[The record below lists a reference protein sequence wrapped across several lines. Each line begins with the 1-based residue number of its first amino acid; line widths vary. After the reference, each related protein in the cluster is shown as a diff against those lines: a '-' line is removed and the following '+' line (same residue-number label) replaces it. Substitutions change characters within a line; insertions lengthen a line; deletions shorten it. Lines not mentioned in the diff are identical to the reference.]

1 VHDLAQDFHETIAT
15 SRAELERLIEKTKSA
30 REELA
35 VRLEQGRDRLLEMN
49 SFRPAI
55 AATLVEEIGA
65 SDGDVAL
72 DEFMLAVFDHY
83 AIHVEELR
91 PRTYQLGSAGVFA
104 DSFPGLPSDGLTVT
118 CDRARALAREDV
130 SFLTWDHPLVTG
142 ALDLLLGS
150 EKGNCSFGRWPD
162 ERSTGL
168 YLEAV
173 YLLECVAP
181 PALHLDRFLPPTP
194 VRVLL
199 DHRGTD
205 VSAAIARDLLARNLQ
220 AGDAYALLDQPEFR
234 EGILPALIEKSLQAA
249 ERIAP
254 GIIAQA
260 RGEMASQLG
269 HEFQRLVDLQ
279 KVNRSVRSE
288 EIELLA
294 QQRRSLEEQLVHARL
309 RLDAIRIIQRGP
321 A

>member
-1 VHDLAQDFHETIAT
+1 
-15 SRAELERLIEKTKSA
+15 
-30 REELA
+30 
-35 VRLEQGRDRLLEMN
+35 
-49 SFRPAI
+49 
-55 AATLVEEIGA
+55 
-65 SDGDVAL
+65 
-72 DEFMLAVFDHY
+72 
-83 AIHVEELR
+83 
-91 PRTYQLGSAGVFA
+91 
-104 DSFPGLPSDGLTVT
+104 
-118 CDRARALAREDV
+118 
-130 SFLTWDHPLVTG
+130 
-142 ALDLLLGS
+142 
-150 EKGNCSFGRWPD
+150 
-162 ERSTGL
+162 
-168 YLEAV
+168 
-173 YLLECVAP
+173 
-181 PALHLDRFLPPTP
+181 

-205 VSAAIARDLLARNLQ
+205 VSAAIARDLLARNHQ

-279 KVNRSVRSE
+279 QVNRSVRSE